1 MKTSK
6 LKEQHDPVFYMQRK
20 KYFLGASYLA
30 LVPYRGGTIS
40 FFYKVAYGGD
50 GWQVQK
56 KMLNIINHQGDAEQ
70 NHNEISPQAWHQKE
84 HK

>member
-40 FFYKVAYGGD
+40 FFYKVAYGGN